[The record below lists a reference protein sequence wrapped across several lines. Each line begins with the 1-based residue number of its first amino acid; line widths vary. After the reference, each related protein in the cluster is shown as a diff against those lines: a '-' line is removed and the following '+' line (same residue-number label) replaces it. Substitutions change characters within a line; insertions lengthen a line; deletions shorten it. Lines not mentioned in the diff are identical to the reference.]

1 MNINKDL
8 AMLNMSLP
16 FTEDEFKEKYRHEL
30 IKAVSY
36 NDKEL
41 ALSLTKSFW
50 NIHNSLRRNPFL
62 NDKEGLKKVKENQY
76 IVQTV
81 KVTEKCKKCA
91 PVYIGRDLAV
101 PSGKAKIVCPR
112 CDGNKRIFIPSKGAV
127 ICSRCKGSGIARVK
141 CKYCKGT
148 GKVKLKRKIFISPKE
163 ESNIASN
170 EEQNGASLCISL

>member
-8 AMLNMSLP
+8 AVLNIDFP
-16 FTEDEFKEKYRHEL
+16 FTEDEFKEKYKHEL
-30 IKAVSY
+30 VKAVSS
-36 NDKEL
+36 NNREH

-50 NIHNSLRRNPFL
+50 NIHNRLRRNPFL
-62 NDKEGLKKVKENQY
+62 NDKEGLKKVKENY
-76 IVQTV
+76 YTVQTV

-91 PVYIGRDLAV
+91 PVNLGRGLVV

-127 ICSRCKGSGIARVK
+127 ICSRCNGSGIAYVK

-148 GKVKLKRKIFISPKE
+148 GKVKLRRKIFVPQKE
-163 ESNIASN
+163 KSNIVAYK
-170 EEQNGASLCISL
+170 EQSKELSKT